1 MVGAFLTPDVAP
13 RPGIGRES
21 RSATRLDARSPLP
34 TLECA
39 DPWDAEQTIQMEA
52 ERIKQLRVA

>member
-34 TLECA
+34 TLEC
-39 DPWDAEQTIQMEA
+39 DAEQTIQMEA